1 MIFIYH
7 CIVSGYFTCTLKHDK
22 INIRAPP
29 MLNLGWHPLENLS
42 WLFLSLSVP
51 ITNFQPN
58 FLEQVSVPNFSN
70 IFITIFSCKVVS
82 KSLWS
87 HGLQHARH
95 PCPSLSPRICSNSCP
110 LSHWCHP
117 NISSYLILFSSCPRS
132 FPAPGS
138 LSMRLLFTSG
148 GQSIAASTS
157 ASVLPVNIQGWFPL
171 GLTGLISLQSKGLS
185 RVFSS
190 TTLWSINSLVLNLLY
205 GPTLTFIHHYWK
217 KW

>member
-95 PCPSLSPRICSNSCP
+95 VLHSLQEFAQIHV
-110 LSHWCHP
+110 LWVIDVIQTSHP
-117 NISSYLILFSSCPRS
+117 ISSSSPPVLDLSQHQGLYQWGCSSHQVAKVLQLQLQHQS
-132 FPAPGS
+132 FQWI
-138 LSMRLLFTSG
+138 F
-148 GQSIAASTS
+148 
-157 ASVLPVNIQGWFPL
+157 
-171 GLTGLISLQSKGLS
+171 
-185 RVFSS
+185 RVDF
-190 TTLWSINSLVLNLLY
+190 L
-205 GPTLTFIHHYWK
+205 
-217 KW
+217 